1 MHKFKARSPCG
12 LKKCWS
18 TTCKYSKNFFFRK
31 NCLFVE
37 DYQLSIAYS
46 SYMTFNLHF
55 NLYHQSFLSHPPFP
69 YSAIAIGDHFPFLL
83 SFALATPPPPS
94 IPFIPTIEIIFVLFD
109 CSYLPWIDM
118 RLTQRTPNQETSS
131 SIPFRNLKT
140 LLILIFIFTT

>member
-69 YSAIAIGDHFPFLL
+69 YSAIAIGDHFPVLL
-83 SFALATPPPPS
+83 SFALATPPPLYS
-94 IPFIPTIEIIFVLFD
+94 LHSNNRNYFCVVWLFLFTLNWYEAD
-109 CSYLPWIDM
+109 SANTKP
-118 RLTQRTPNQETSS
+118 
-131 SIPFRNLKT
+131 RN
-140 LLILIFIFTT
+140 FIFYSLP